1 MAVIGHD
8 YALERYIRYAL
19 NVYTLRWHRTA
30 VVGDIIAALLWQTE
44 QWCSNIIWYY
54 MTALSLKKKKKN
66 DVNPVLKLHE
76 YL

>member
-1 MAVIGHD
+1 MKNRLAVIGHD

-30 VVGDIIAALLWQTE
+30 VGDIAALLWQNE
-44 QWCSNIIWYY
+44 QRCSNIIWHY
-54 MTALSLKKKKKN
+54 MTALSFKKSG
-66 DVNPVLKLHE
+66 VYPVLKLHE